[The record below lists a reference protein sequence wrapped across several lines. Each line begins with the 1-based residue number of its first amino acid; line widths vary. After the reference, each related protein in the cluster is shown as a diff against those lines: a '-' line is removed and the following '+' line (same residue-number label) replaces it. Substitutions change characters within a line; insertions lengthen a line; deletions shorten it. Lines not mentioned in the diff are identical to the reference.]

1 MPEIYFHVRWP
12 DGATQ
17 RCYSPSTVVE
27 DYFTAGGEYE
37 LADFVERSRTALG
50 IAGERV
56 KEKFGF
62 HCTGASD
69 QLAQIERTAAAY
81 THAYAADTAA
91 APASALTPAPAP
103 ASAPASVAPGS
114 VDVLKVIVESLVNA
128 DGSTR

>member
-1 MPEIYFHVRWP
+1 MPETYFHVRWP
-12 DGATQ
+12 DGETQ

-27 DYFTAGGEYE
+27 DYFTAGDEYE

-62 HCTGASD
+62 YCTGASD

-81 THAYAADTAA
+81 RTLSGA
-91 APASALTPAPAP
+91 
-103 ASAPASVAPGS
+103 
-114 VDVLKVIVESLVNA
+114 KVTVESLTGA
-128 DGSTR
+128 DGSLR

>member
-1 MPEIYFHVRWP
+1 MPEMYFHVRWP
-12 DGATQ
+12 DGVTQ

-27 DYFTAGGEYE
+27 DYFVPGGQYA

-62 HCTGASD
+62 YCTGASE
-69 QLAQIERTAAAY
+69 QLAQIERTAAG
-81 THAYAADTAA
+81 YAADSAA
-91 APASALTPAPAP
+91 
-103 ASAPASVAPGS
+103 
-114 VDVLKVIVESLVNA
+114 KVTVESLTGA

>member
-12 DGATQ
+12 DGVTQ

-27 DYFTAGGEYE
+27 DYFVAGQEYE
-37 LADFVERSRTALG
+37 LTDFVQRSRTALG

-62 HCTGASD
+62 YCTGASD
-69 QLAQIERTAAAY
+69 QLTQIERTAAV
-81 THAYAADTAA
+81 YAAADGA
-91 APASALTPAPAP
+91 
-103 ASAPASVAPGS
+103 
-114 VDVLKVIVESLVNA
+114 KVTVESLVNA

>member
-37 LADFVERSRTALG
+37 LTDFVERSRTALG

-91 APASALTPAPAP
+91 APAS
-103 ASAPASVAPGS
+103 VAEVPRAA
-114 VDVLKVIVESLVNA
+114 DVLKVIVESLVNA

>member
-1 MPEIYFHVRWP
+1 MPETYFQVRWP
-12 DGATQ
+12 DGVTQ

-27 DYFTAGGEYE
+27 DYFTPGGEYE

-62 HCTGASD
+62 YCTGASD

-81 THAYAADTAA
+81 G
-91 APASALTPAPAP
+91 ALSDA
-103 ASAPASVAPGS
+103 
-114 VDVLKVIVESLVNA
+114 KVTVESLTGA
-128 DGSTR
+128 DGSPR